1 MKETELSSVI
11 YAISKGK
18 EAFEGALEE
27 YSICMKSGQAPPKTE
42 VKTLGL
48 LLDDLM
54 KKYDLVQFFPESVR
68 PIVKA
73 VMSQPFC
80 YTADILCSG
89 LKEYGKEKT
98 TEEVLAKAAGDFLKS
113 KIIGKIFGD

>member
-1 MKETELSSVI
+1 MMDETEVSSI
-11 YAISKGK
+11 LYAISKGK
-18 EAFEGALEE
+18 EAFDVALEE
-27 YSICMKSGQAPPKTE
+27 YKICMKSGKLPSQKG
-42 VKTLGL
+42 KSLGL
-48 LLDDLM
+48 LLDDVM
-54 KKYDLVQFFPESVR
+54 KKYDLSQFFPESVR

-98 TEEVLAKAAGDFLKS
+98 TEEVLTKVAGDFLKS
-113 KIIGKIFGD
+113 KIVGKIFGD

>member
-1 MKETELSSVI
+1 MNENEINSIL

-18 EAFEGALEE
+18 EAFDGALEE
-27 YSICMKSGQAPPKTE
+27 YRICMKNGQLPSQ
-42 VKTLGL
+42 VKGKSLGL
-48 LLDDLM
+48 LLDDVM
-54 KKYDLVQFFPESVR
+54 KKYDLSQFFPESVR
-68 PIVKA
+68 PIVKT

-98 TEEVLAKAAGDFLKS
+98 TEEVLTKAAGDFLKS
-113 KIIGKIFGD
+113 KIVGKIFGD